1 MNDEFIVKMIE
12 ELALE
17 HNKSASFLDFIIKK
31 LIEKDIITIDDLKT
45 FLQNTEHFS
54 ISKEDISTINN
65 VDKKVN
71 EDNMLSKL
79 EEEILVDK
87 KTMIEKIFNS

>member
-1 MNDEFIVKMIE
+1 MNADFIIKMIE
-12 ELALE
+12 DLALE

-45 FLQNTEHFS
+45 FLQNTEHFN
-54 ISKEDISTINN
+54 IQKEDTTN
-65 VDKKVN
+65 KKSN

-79 EEEILVDK
+79 EEEILIDK